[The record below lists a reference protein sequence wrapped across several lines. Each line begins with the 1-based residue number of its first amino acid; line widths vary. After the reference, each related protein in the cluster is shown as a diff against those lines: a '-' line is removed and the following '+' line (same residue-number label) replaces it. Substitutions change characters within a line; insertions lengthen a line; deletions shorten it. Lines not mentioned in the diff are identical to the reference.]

1 MVLRHVGVFV
11 NNIEL
16 IDSILLKLGFSQIYN
31 EVEIIN
37 YRYDTVRKYLNNG
50 DGSILE
56 VIEDSSQARS
66 NSFHLCF
73 DNEIPEFM
81 RQYYIEKYIPK
92 DNSLSVDF
100 VYINDSIYFEFVRN
114 KNEL

>member
-16 IDSILLKLGFSQIYN
+16 IEFILLKLGFNKIYDER
-31 EVEIIN
+31 EVVN
-37 YRYDTVRKYLNNG
+37 YKHATIRKYLNNG
-50 DGSILE
+50 DGFVLE
-56 VIEDSSQARS
+56 VIEDNSRARS

-92 DNSLSVDF
+92 DESLLVDF

-114 KNEL
+114 KE